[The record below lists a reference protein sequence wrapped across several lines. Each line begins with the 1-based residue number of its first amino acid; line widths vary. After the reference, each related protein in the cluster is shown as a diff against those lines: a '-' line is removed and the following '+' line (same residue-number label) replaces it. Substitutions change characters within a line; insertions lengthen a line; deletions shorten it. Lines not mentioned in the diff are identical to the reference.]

1 MQQDLEDF
9 ESELAK
15 YCNSNYSIGV
25 ANGTD
30 AMELALMAIGLE
42 KGDEVI
48 ISSHTMVATASAI
61 VTAGGTPVPV
71 DIGYDNLIDPSAIE
85 NAISTKTVG
94 IMPTQLNGR
103 TCNMDEICDIANK
116 NKLFIVE
123 DSAQAL
129 GSKFDNKSA
138 GTFGIAGGISFFPAK
153 VLGCLGDGEECLF
166 KIKKFFTKSINF
178 MIMEGILTA
187 KSNHGDEIQD

>member
-30 AMELALMAIGLE
+30 AMELALMAIGL
-42 KGDEVI
+42 GDEVI

-94 IMPTQLNGR
+94 IMPTQSLTR
-103 TCNMDEICDIANK
+103 DHAIWM
-116 NKLFIVE
+116 
-123 DSAQAL
+123 
-129 GSKFDNKSA
+129 KFV
-138 GTFGIAGGISFFPAK
+138 I
-153 VLGCLGDGEECLF
+153 
-166 KIKKFFTKSINF
+166 
-178 MIMEGILTA
+178 
-187 KSNHGDEIQD
+187 